1 MVAAIDHR
9 QPNGCALERSRRRDP
24 AESAANDHD
33 MFGRIHDCDRIGQ
46 PRTERTLL
54 SAAMVSDKV
63 MGLLMNAILLV
74 DKPAG
79 ISSAEVV
86 RRVKSRVKPARVG
99 HLGTL
104 DPFATGLLPI
114 MIGEATKLAPFID
127 SGDKEYAG
135 LIRLGVETDT
145 LDRDGAEVRRAD
157 VPAITAEKLAQVTA
171 EFTGA
176 IDQVPPV
183 YSAIKRAGV
192 PLYRLARRGD
202 DVAPPDKRSV
212 EIKRIDLTCEAFDAI
227 RFVATCSPGTYA
239 RSLARDIGVALG
251 TVAHL
256 DELRRTRN
264 GAFSIADAMP
274 LADILASLDSGA
286 PSLRLISLRDAL
298 VGLPEVVVD
307 ATAEKRLRNG
317 DSRALDSQV
326 PPGAPLFKV
335 ISPSGEL
342 IAVARATSRVTA
354 IVERIFNL
362 DAGQPNP

>member
-1 MVAAIDHR
+1 M
-9 QPNGCALERSRRRDP
+9 
-24 AESAANDHD
+24 
-33 MFGRIHDCDRIGQ
+33 
-46 PRTERTLL
+46 LL
-54 SAAMVSDKV
+54 SAASLSGKV
-63 MGLLMNAILLV
+63 NALVMNAILLV

-127 SGDKEYAG
+127 GGDKEYAG

-145 LDRDGAEVRRAD
+145 LDRDGAEVRRAE
-157 VPAITAEKLAQVTA
+157 VPAISAEKLARVSAQ
-171 EFTGA
+171 FTGA
-176 IDQVPPV
+176 IEQVPPV

-202 DVAPPDKRSV
+202 DVAPPEKRSV
-212 EIKRIDLTCEAFDAI
+212 KIKRLDLVCEAPDTI
-227 RFVATCSPGTYA
+227 RFVTTCSPGTYA
-239 RSLARDIGVALG
+239 RSLARDIGIALG

-264 GAFSIADAMP
+264 GAFSIADATP
-274 LADILASLDSGA
+274 LADILAALDSGA
-286 PSLRLISLRDAL
+286 PLARLISLREAL
-298 VGLPEVVVD
+298 VGFPELVVD
-307 ATAEKRLRNG
+307 TTAEKRLRNG

-326 PPGAPLFKV
+326 PPNGPLFKV
-335 ISPSGEL
+335 ISQGGEL

-354 IVERIFNL
+354 IVERIFNPP
-362 DAGQPNP
+362 D

>member
-1 MVAAIDHR
+1 M
-9 QPNGCALERSRRRDP
+9 NGIVLA
-24 AESAANDHD
+24 
-33 MFGRIHDCDRIGQ
+33 
-46 PRTERTLL
+46 
-54 SAAMVSDKV
+54 
-63 MGLLMNAILLV
+63 

-86 RRVKSRVKPARVG
+86 RRIKSRVKPARVG

-127 SGDKEYAG
+127 GGDKEYAG

-157 VPAITAEKLAQVTA
+157 VPKISVENLAQVSA
-171 EFTGA
+171 RFTGA
-176 IDQVPPV
+176 IEQIPPV

-202 DVAPPDKRSV
+202 DVAPPEKRSV
-212 EIKRIDLTCEAFDAI
+212 EIKRLDLTCEAPDAI

-264 GAFSIADAMP
+264 GAFSIADATP
-274 LADILASLDSGA
+274 LSDIIEALDSGA
-286 PSLRLISLRDAL
+286 SLHLIALRDAL
-298 VGLPEVVVD
+298 VGLSEVAVD
-307 ATAEKRLRNG
+307 AIAEKRLRNG

-326 PPGAPLFKV
+326 PPNGPLFKV
-335 ISPSGEL
+335 ISDSGDL

-362 DAGQPNP
+362 DA

>member
-1 MVAAIDHR
+1 
-9 QPNGCALERSRRRDP
+9 
-24 AESAANDHD
+24 
-33 MFGRIHDCDRIGQ
+33 
-46 PRTERTLL
+46 
-54 SAAMVSDKV
+54 
-63 MGLLMNAILLV
+63 MNAILLV

-127 SGDKEYAG
+127 GGDKEYAG

-157 VPAITAEKLAQVTA
+157 VPAIAAEKLVQVAAQ
-171 EFTGA
+171 FTGA
-176 IDQVPPV
+176 IEQVPPV

-202 DVAPPDKRSV
+202 DVAPPEKRNV
-212 EIKRIDLTCEAFDAI
+212 EIKRLDLICEAPDAI

-239 RSLARDIGVALG
+239 RSLARDIGIALG

-264 GAFSIADAMP
+264 GVFSIADAMP
-274 LADILASLDSGA
+274 LADVLEALDSRA
-286 PSLRLISLRDAL
+286 SSLRTVTLRDAL
-298 VGLPEVVVD
+298 VGLPELVVD

-326 PPGAPLFKV
+326 PNGGPLFKV
-335 ISPSGEL
+335 DFGERRAYSGGAGDLARDSVGRANFQSRCWGTSPLTPSLEGRGT
-342 IAVARATSRVTA
+342 IARRRAAPGFFAALRMT
-354 IVERIFNL
+354 
-362 DAGQPNP
+362 

>member
-1 MVAAIDHR
+1 
-9 QPNGCALERSRRRDP
+9 
-24 AESAANDHD
+24 
-33 MFGRIHDCDRIGQ
+33 
-46 PRTERTLL
+46 
-54 SAAMVSDKV
+54 
-63 MGLLMNAILLV
+63 MNAILLV

-127 SGDKEYAG
+127 GGDKQYAG

-145 LDRDGAEVRRAD
+145 LDRDGAVVRRAK
-157 VPAITAEKLAQVTA
+157 VPEISAEKLARVA
-171 EFTGA
+171 ARFTGA
-176 IDQVPPV
+176 IEQVPPV

-192 PLYRLARRGD
+192 PLYRLARRGA
-202 DVAPPDKRSV
+202 DVAPPERRSV
-212 EIKRIDLTCEAFDAI
+212 EIKRLDLTYEAPAAI

-239 RSLARDIGVALG
+239 RALARDLGVALG

-256 DELRRTRN
+256 EQLRRTRN
-264 GAFSIADAMP
+264 GAFSLTDAMP
-274 LADILASLDSGA
+274 LADVLAALDSGA
-286 PSLRLISLRDAL
+286 PTLRLISPRAAL
-298 VGLPEVVVD
+298 VGMPELVVD
-307 ATAEKRLRNG
+307 IADEKRLRNG
-317 DSRALDSQV
+317 DSRVLDSQV
-326 PPGAPLFKV
+326 PQGASLFKV
-335 ISPSGEL
+335 ISQHGEL

-362 DAGQPNP
+362 EA

>member
-1 MVAAIDHR
+1 
-9 QPNGCALERSRRRDP
+9 
-24 AESAANDHD
+24 
-33 MFGRIHDCDRIGQ
+33 
-46 PRTERTLL
+46 
-54 SAAMVSDKV
+54 
-63 MGLLMNAILLV
+63 
-74 DKPAG
+74 
-79 ISSAEVV
+79 VV

-127 SGDKEYAG
+127 AGDKEYAG

-157 VPAITAEKLAQVTA
+157 VPDISAEKLAQVA
-171 EFTGA
+171 AQFTGA
-176 IDQVPPV
+176 IEQVPPV

-202 DVAPPDKRSV
+202 DVAPPEKRSI
-212 EIKRIDLTCEAFDAI
+212 EIKRLDLICEAPDAI
-227 RFVATCSPGTYA
+227 RFIATCSPGTYA
-239 RSLARDIGVALG
+239 RSLARDIGVALS

-256 DELRRTRN
+256 DQLRRTRN
-264 GAFSIADAMP
+264 GAFSLADATP
-274 LADILASLDSGA
+274 LAGVLEALDSGA
-286 PSLRLISLRDAL
+286 PLVGLISLRDAL
-298 VGLPEVVVD
+298 VGMPELIVD
-307 ATAEKRLRNG
+307 ASAEKRLRNG

-326 PPGAPLFKV
+326 PNGTPLFKV
-335 ISPSGEL
+335 ISERGEL

>member
-1 MVAAIDHR
+1 
-9 QPNGCALERSRRRDP
+9 
-24 AESAANDHD
+24 
-33 MFGRIHDCDRIGQ
+33 
-46 PRTERTLL
+46 
-54 SAAMVSDKV
+54 
-63 MGLLMNAILLV
+63 MNAIVLV

-86 RRVKSRVKPARVG
+86 RRIKARVKPARVG

-104 DPFATGLLPI
+104 DPFATGILPI

-127 SGDKEYAG
+127 RGDKQYAG

-145 LDRDGAEVRRAD
+145 LDRDGAEVRRAA
-157 VPAITAEKLAQVTA
+157 VRAISAEEIAQVA
-171 EFTGA
+171 ARFTGA

-202 DVAPPDKRSV
+202 EVAPPETRRV
-212 EIKRIDLTCEAFDAI
+212 EIKHLDLIYEAPDAI

-239 RSLARDIGVALG
+239 RALARDIGVALG

-256 DELRRTRN
+256 EELLRTRN

-274 LADILASLDSGA
+274 LADVLAALDSGA
-286 PSLRLISLRDAL
+286 PLPGQIGLREAL
-298 VGLPEVVVD
+298 VGMPEVVVD
-307 ATAEKRLRNG
+307 AAAEKRLRNG
-317 DSRALDSQV
+317 DSRALDSQI
-326 PPGAPLFKV
+326 PPYGPLFKV
-335 ISPSGEL
+335 ISGSGEL

-354 IVERIFNL
+354 IVERIFN
-362 DAGQPNP
+362 P

>member
-1 MVAAIDHR
+1 
-9 QPNGCALERSRRRDP
+9 
-24 AESAANDHD
+24 
-33 MFGRIHDCDRIGQ
+33 
-46 PRTERTLL
+46 
-54 SAAMVSDKV
+54 
-63 MGLLMNAILLV
+63 MNAIVLV

-127 SGDKEYAG
+127 GGDKEYAG

-145 LDRDGAEVRRAD
+145 LDRDGAEIRRAD
-157 VPAITAEKLAQVTA
+157 VPAISTENLAQVA
-171 EFTGA
+171 AQFTGA
-176 IDQVPPV
+176 IEQVPPV
-183 YSAIKRAGV
+183 YSAIKRGGV
-192 PLYRLARRGD
+192 PLYRLARRGN
-202 DVAPPDKRSV
+202 DVAPPEKRSV
-212 EIKRIDLTCEAFDAI
+212 EIKRLDLVCQAPDAI

-274 LADILASLDSGA
+274 LADVLEALDAGA
-286 PSLRLISLRDAL
+286 PLRQINLRDAL
-298 VGLPEVVVD
+298 AGMPELVVD
-307 ATAEKRLRNG
+307 AVAEKRLRNG
-317 DSRALDSQV
+317 DSRALDSQA
-326 PPGAPLFKV
+326 PPGALLFKV
-335 ISPSGEL
+335 LSHNGDL

-354 IVERIFNL
+354 IVERIFN
-362 DAGQPNP
+362 QEPNP

>member
-1 MVAAIDHR
+1 M
-9 QPNGCALERSRRRDP
+9 
-24 AESAANDHD
+24 
-33 MFGRIHDCDRIGQ
+33 
-46 PRTERTLL
+46 LL
-54 SAAMVSDKV
+54 SAAPVSDKV
-63 MGLLMNAILLV
+63 MGLVMNGILLV

-79 ISSAEVV
+79 ISSAEAV
-86 RRVKSRVKPARVG
+86 RRVKARVKPARVG

-127 SGDKEYAG
+127 GGDKEYAG

-145 LDRDGAEVRRAD
+145 LDRDGAEVHRAD
-157 VPAITAEKLAQVTA
+157 VPAISEEKLAQVTA
-171 EFTGA
+171 QFTGA
-176 IDQVPPV
+176 IEQVPPV

-202 DVAPPDKRSV
+202 EVAPPDKRSV
-212 EIKRIDLTCEAFDAI
+212 EIKRLSLIREAVDAI

-274 LADILASLDSGA
+274 LASILETLDSGA
-286 PSLRLISLRDAL
+286 SPLRVINLRDAL
-298 VGLPEVVVD
+298 VGLAEVVVD
-307 ATAEKRLRNG
+307 TAAERRLRNG

-326 PPGAPLFKV
+326 PGGGPLFKV
-335 ISPSGEL
+335 VSERGDL

-362 DAGQPNP
+362 DAGQQPNP

>member
-1 MVAAIDHR
+1 
-9 QPNGCALERSRRRDP
+9 
-24 AESAANDHD
+24 
-33 MFGRIHDCDRIGQ
+33 
-46 PRTERTLL
+46 
-54 SAAMVSDKV
+54 
-63 MGLLMNAILLV
+63 
-74 DKPAG
+74 
-79 ISSAEVV
+79 VV

-127 SGDKEYAG
+127 GGDKEYAG

-145 LDRDGAEVRRAD
+145 LDRDGDVVRRAD
-157 VPAITAEKLAQVTA
+157 LPDISAEKLAQVSA
-171 EFTGA
+171 QFTGP
-176 IDQVPPV
+176 IEQIPPV
-183 YSAIKRAGV
+183 FSAIKRAGV
-192 PLYRLARRGD
+192 PLYRLARRGE
-202 DVAPPDKRSV
+202 DVAPPEKRSV
-212 EIKRIDLTCEAFDAI
+212 EIKRLDLSCAAPDSI

-239 RSLARDIGVALG
+239 RALARDIGVALG

-256 DELRRTRN
+256 EQLRRTRN

-274 LADILASLDSGA
+274 LADVLASLEAGA
-286 PSLRLISLRDAL
+286 PPLRQISLRDAL

-307 ATAEKRLRNG
+307 AIAEKRLRNG

-326 PPGAPLFKV
+326 PTGGPLFKV
-335 ISPSGEL
+335 LSESGEL

-362 DAGQPNP
+362 EGTA

>member
-1 MVAAIDHR
+1 
-9 QPNGCALERSRRRDP
+9 
-24 AESAANDHD
+24 
-33 MFGRIHDCDRIGQ
+33 
-46 PRTERTLL
+46 
-54 SAAMVSDKV
+54 
-63 MGLLMNAILLV
+63 MNAILLV

-127 SGDKEYAG
+127 GGDKEYAG
-135 LIRLGVETDT
+135 LIRLGLETDT

-157 VPAITAEKLAQVTA
+157 VPAISPEKIAQVTA
-171 EFTGA
+171 QFTGA
-176 IDQVPPV
+176 IEQVPPV

-202 DVAPPDKRSV
+202 DVPPPEKRSV
-212 EIKRIDLTCEAFDAI
+212 EIKRIDLIFEAPDTI

-239 RSLARDIGVALG
+239 RSLARDIGIALG

-256 DELRRTRN
+256 DQLRRTRN

-274 LADILASLDSGA
+274 LADVLEAFDSGA
-286 PSLRLISLRDAL
+286 PLRLISLRDAL
-298 VGLPEVVVD
+298 VGLPELVVD
-307 ATAEKRLRNG
+307 NTSEKRLRNG
-317 DSRALDSQV
+317 DSRVLDSQV
-326 PPGAPLFKV
+326 PPNGPLFKV
-335 ISPSGEL
+335 ISDNGEL

-354 IVERIFNL
+354 MVERIFNL
-362 DAGQPNP
+362 DAGEPNP

>member
-1 MVAAIDHR
+1 
-9 QPNGCALERSRRRDP
+9 
-24 AESAANDHD
+24 
-33 MFGRIHDCDRIGQ
+33 
-46 PRTERTLL
+46 
-54 SAAMVSDKV
+54 
-63 MGLLMNAILLV
+63 MNAILLI

-127 SGDKEYAG
+127 GGDKTYAG

-145 LDRDGAEVRRAD
+145 LDRDGAEVRRAE
-157 VPAITAEKLAQVTA
+157 VPAISTDKLAQVTA
-171 EFTGA
+171 QFTGA
-176 IDQVPPV
+176 IEQVPPV

-212 EIKRIDLTCEAFDAI
+212 EIKRLDLVCDAPDAI
-227 RFVATCSPGTYA
+227 RFVAICSPGTYA
-239 RSLARDIGVALG
+239 RSLARDIGIALG

-264 GAFSIADAMP
+264 GSFSLADAIP
-274 LADILASLDSGA
+274 LADVLESLDSGA
-286 PSLRLISLRDAL
+286 PTLRTINLRDAL
-298 VGLPEVVVD
+298 VGLPELVVD
-307 ATAEKRLRNG
+307 TTAEKRLRNG

-326 PPGAPLFKV
+326 PINGPLFKV
-335 ISPSGEL
+335 ISATGDL
-342 IAVARATSRVTA
+342 IAVARATSRATA

-362 DAGQPNP
+362 ET